1 MKKRSIVLKIMSLA
15 AACMLAINLSAQTS
29 PSISTYRMGGGILID
44 VGDGGTLV
52 GPHVKYF
59 FDENN
64 AGEAAVLF
72 GRGVT
77 TVQGIYTYNMPFPE
91 VDGLKWNI
99 GAGPAVAFGSGSAM
113 FSILGTIGLEYVIPN
128 APLALGV
135 DWRPRFYIYDS
146 ETYFEAARF
155 GLALRYTFNR

>member
-1 MKKRSIVLKIMSLA
+1 MMSLA
-15 AACMLAINLSAQTS
+15 AACMLAINLSAQTG
-29 PSISTYRMGGGILID
+29 STSSSYRLGGGILID
-44 VGDGGTLV
+44 VGDGGTMV

-59 FDENN
+59 FDSNN
-64 AGEAAVLF
+64 AGEAALLF

-77 TVQGIYTYNMPFPE
+77 TVQGIYTYNLGFPE

-99 GAGPAVAFGSGSAM
+99 GAGPGVSFGSGSTL
-113 FSILGTIGLEYVIPN
+113 FSLMGTIGLEYVVPN
-128 APLALGV
+128 APFALAV

-155 GLALRYTFNR
+155 GLGLRYTFN

>member
-1 MKKRSIVLKIMSLA
+1 MKKRTNIVKIMSLV
-15 AACMLAINLSAQTS
+15 AACFLSINLWAQTETPLS
-29 PSISTYRMGGGILID
+29 SYRVGGGILID

-59 FDENN
+59 FDANN

-77 TVQGIYTYNMPFPE
+77 TVQGIYTYNLGFPE

-99 GAGPAVAFGSGSAM
+99 GAGPAVAFGSGSTL
-113 FSILGTIGLEYVIPN
+113 FSLLGTIGLEYVVPN
-128 APLALGV
+128 APFAV
-135 DWRPRFYIYDS
+135 AFDWRPRFYIYDS

-155 GLALRYTFNR
+155 GLGLRYTFH